1 MGAELGFMRLPMGF
15 DPFWRREDLDWM
27 PKERYRF
34 MRNWM
39 PRKGNLGLDMMTRT
53 TSIQVNLDFVSEE
66 DMVRKMQTAQ
76 AFQPVVTALF
86 ANSPFKEMKPNG
98 YLSYRSHV
106 WEDTD
111 PDRCGFLPFVFEPDF
126 DLSAMLNICSML
138 PMYFILRAGKYY
150 TSRIT
155 FREFLKEIMNLSRL
169 WKTGRVRLHCI
180 SR

>member
-76 AFQPVVTALF
+76 AFQPVVTALLLT
-86 ANSPFKEMKPNG
+86 P
-98 YLSYRSHV
+98 L
-106 WEDTD
+106 
-111 PDRCGFLPFVFEPDF
+111 
-126 DLSAMLNICSML
+126 
-138 PMYFILRAGKYY
+138 
-150 TSRIT
+150 
-155 FREFLKEIMNLSRL
+155 
-169 WKTGRVRLHCI
+169 
-180 SR
+180 